1 MDSFLQGPFLYI
13 LRIPCRRNKG
23 PIKKK
28 LKAFPLRLWGCA
40 LFSFLFF
47 FCCSLRSHGWIEKKG
62 TDSTVFRCYGGQ
74 SLSTH
79 PRGTFINLYNRFLF
93 IHQWM
98 GWMGWMEVGER
109 LLFYTIY
116 MHLGGCESVAEYK
129 FAAHCRE
136 PLIKKWHAWQA
147 GASLRP
153 PSPSLLSPQSEIMQ
167 NIRRF
172 IAHYRGVFFGGC
184 EGGIRTCL
192 SKQKT
197 VSRDQL

>member
-1 MDSFLQGPFLYI
+1 MIFFRFQMLWIAFCKTHSFLYI

-28 LKAFPLRLWGCA
+28 IKSLRIEIVRVCA
-40 LFSFLFF
+40 LFFYFFF
-47 FCCSLRSHGWIEKKG
+47 FCCSLRSHGWIERKG

-98 GWMGWMEVGER
+98 GWMEVGER
-109 LLFYTIY
+109 LFFYTIY

-147 GASLRP
+147 GALLP
-153 PSPSLLSPQSEIMQ
+153 PLPLPPFPAIGNYAKYSTLYCAL
-167 NIRRF
+167 
-172 IAHYRGVFFGGC
+172 
-184 EGGIRTCL
+184 
-192 SKQKT
+192 
-197 VSRDQL
+197 